1 MTKNMHPHLFRHT
14 AATMLLESG
23 GDLRHLQLLLCHPD
37 FPVLLQY
44 THYRKNRS
52 LICTKSIAQ

>member
-1 MTKNMHPHLFRHT
+1 MHPHLFRHT